1 MTIYTALTYSF
12 PDLEPVCCSMSV
24 SSYCFL
30 TCIQISQEAGQVV
43 WCSHLLKNFP
53 QLSVIHAV
61 KGFGIINKAEIDV
74 FLEFSCF
81 FYDPMDVVNLITSS
95 VLQNLLLCRVFHIAI
110 YSFSEFLNKKVNT
123 QKDR

>member
-53 QLSVIHAV
+53 YFVVIHTV
-61 KGFGIINKAEIDV
+61 KGFGIVNKAEIDV

>member
-1 MTIYTALTYSF
+1 MAWYSQLF
-12 PDLEPVCCSMSV
+12 
-24 SSYCFL
+24 
-30 TCIQISQEAGQVV
+30 
-43 WCSHLLKNFP
+43 KNFP
-53 QLSVIHAV
+53 QFVVIHIV
-61 KGFGIINKAEIDV
+61 KGFSVVSEAEIDV